1 MWPVLTE
8 MAMNLSVAA
17 ADMYNG
23 FDDITWVGDFEE
35 AIICDLD
42 LSTTAGRTYRHPA
55 ALLGD

>member
-1 MWPVLTE
+1 MTE

-55 ALLGD
+55 AVLGD